1 VLYQLPSALADGQD
15 MPKIIGF
22 SQTTEARA
30 KVVADH
36 STLHSALADAR
47 ASDQN
52 AAKAEH
58 LNRSLTVG

>member
-1 VLYQLPSALADGQD
+1 
-15 MPKIIGF
+15 MIIGF

-30 KVVADH
+30 KAVADH